1 MPLSQANNRLYTRSS
16 QLVGQNASGLDID
29 GLSDIGEA
37 IADADLFIIDNGGG
51 GTNTKTAVT
60 RIPTYVF
67 SGISGAITINSSG
80 VASFGTNAEG
90 TNLTLS
96 GNLTVN
102 GTTTNVSSTT
112 VTIDDPLFALADNNS
127 ADSVDIGWYG
137 KYVDSGTKYSG
148 LFRDASDSDMWKLFA
163 TTGNSHAAPST
174 TVDTTSGFAL
184 ANLSVNELTGTIAT
198 AAQTNI
204 TSLGTLTGLTLDG
217 DKSVTP
223 GDGAMLHLDTS
234 TITDSNTS
242 GSGTAALYSHVRLEA
257 PTLAATNSS
266 VTTTAAA
273 TLYISAAPAAGS
285 NQTLTNA
292 YALYVDAGNVRFDG
306 DIIMSSNTA
315 GNLLIADGSTFSST
329 AVGDLSEIS
338 SVANDDVFIAI
349 DTSGGGLKKIT
360 RSAIV
365 SGLASSAAI
374 SNVSEDTTPQ
384 LGGDLDI
391 NSNDIVSTSNGN
403 ISLLPNGSGKVVMD
417 GNGSS
422 GGISISDG
430 TIDIR
435 TGTGS
440 VAKVLFYCE
449 SSNAHAQTIQAQP
462 HSAGV
467 TNTLTLPAGGNG
479 ELVSTVATQTLTNK
493 SLGSDLDIF
502 EDANNADV
510 KLTMGTSA
518 TESLTIQVL
527 NGSSNKT
534 AESVT
539 FTTATASGT
548 ADHGKFTFNVDGT
561 DIFDVDDSGINLA
574 SGKTFRINGTA
585 IDGDITS
592 VVAGTGLTGGGTDGD
607 VTLNVAAGNLIDVQA
622 DQIDV
627 DLTEAGEAA
636 IANGDYILFLDGGA
650 TGSHAKENI
659 ADVATLFA
667 GTGLTATNSVIAV
680 DSSQAITALT
690 GGDLTIYEDANNAD
704 VSLKLGTS
712 ATESLSIEVLNGSSN
727 KTAEEIHFST
737 ATASGTANH
746 GKMVF
751 DIDGTDQMEI
761 NDSGVSITGDLTITG
776 DDLFMNTNTAGH
788 ILVGDDTNYNPVA
801 VSGDVTL
808 SSSGAVTI
816 ANDAVE
822 SGMLNDNI
830 ISGQTEISSGLA
842 DADEL
847 LYSDAGTLKKVGLD
861 TLTTHINST
870 AASKGFA
877 TAMAIAL

>member
-1 MPLSQANNRLYTRSS
+1 MPLSSLRGTLYTR
-16 QLVGQNASGLDID
+16 ASEAFGETSTSLDID

-37 IADADLFIIDNGGG
+37 IADADLFIIDNGGA

-67 SGISGAITINSSG
+67 SGISGAISIDSSG
-80 VASFGTNAEG
+80 VASLASDASG

-96 GNLTVN
+96 GDLTVN
-102 GTTTNVSSTT
+102 GSTVSINTST
-112 VTIDDPLFALADNNS
+112 VTVDDPMFALADNNS
-127 ADSVDIGWYG
+127 ADTVDIGWYG

-163 TTGNSHAAPST
+163 TTGNSNAAPST
-174 TVDTTSGFAL
+174 TVDTTSGFTL
-184 ANLSVNELTGTIAT
+184 ANLSVN
-198 AAQTNI
+198 
-204 TSLGTLTGLTLDG
+204 GLTATTL
-217 DKSVTP
+217 
-223 GDGAMLHLDTS
+223 
-234 TITDSNTS
+234 S
-242 GSGTAALYSHVRLEA
+242 GS
-257 PTLAATNSS
+257 LAASN
-266 VTTTAAA
+266 
-273 TLYISAAPAAGS
+273 IS
-285 NQTLTNA
+285 
-292 YALYVDAGNVRFDG
+292 
-306 DIIMSSNTA
+306 DIAS
-315 GNLLIADGSTFSST
+315 
-329 AVGDLSEIS
+329 LSEIS
-338 SVANDDVFIAI
+338 SVASDDVFIAI

-365 SGLASSAAI
+365 AGLATSGAI

-384 LGGDLDI
+384 LGGDLDV

-449 SSNAHAQTIQAQP
+449 VSNAHAQTIQAQP

-479 ELVSTVATQTLTNK
+479 ELVSTVATQTFTNK
-493 SLGSDLDIF
+493 SFGDDVNIF

-534 AESVT
+534 AEEVHFS
-539 FTTATASGT
+539 TATASGT
-548 ADHGKFTFNVDGT
+548 ADHGKMVFDIDGT
-561 DIFDVDDSGINLA
+561 DIAEIDDDGINIA
-574 SGKTFRINGTA
+574 TGKTFRINGSAIATA
-585 IDGDITS
+585 DTTYTAGDLLDLDGTEF
-592 VVAGTGLTGGGTDGD
+592 
-607 VTLNVAAGNLIDVQA
+607 
-622 DQIDV
+622 DV

-650 TGSHAKENI
+650 TGTHAKEAI

-667 GTGLTATNSVIAV
+667 GTGLTATNSVIAI

-712 ATESLSIEVLNGSSN
+712 ATESLSIEVLNGGSN
-727 KTAEEIHFST
+727 KTAEEVHFST

-751 DIDGTDQMEI
+751 DVDGTDIVEINDGGVAVTGELSATTLDINGTDIGATAAEINLLDGSAKSTSSITVADSDALIVIDGTTTKQIPASDI
-761 NDSGVSITGDLTITG
+761 KTYAAGDSAT
-776 DDLFMNTNTAGH
+776 
-788 ILVGDDTNYNPVA
+788 
-801 VSGDVTL
+801 
-808 SSSGAVTI
+808 
-816 ANDAVE
+816 
-822 SGMLNDNI
+822 
-830 ISGQTEISSGLA
+830 
-842 DADEL
+842 
-847 LYSDAGTLKKVGLD
+847 
-861 TLTTHINST
+861 
-870 AASKGFA
+870 KGFA